1 MISASEAR
9 KSTEMAIEATKSTSE
24 YKTAMH
30 KVEEYIKKAMLAGQT
45 SFRYNLCAM
54 CEAYGHP
61 SSAVTAA
68 VADELRKHGF
78 SYREM
83 SVMNIGGSYN
93 SCFEVSW

>member
-9 KSTEMAIEATKSTSE
+9 KITETAIEATKSTSE
-24 YKTAMH
+24 YKTAMR
-30 KVEEYIKKAMLAGQT
+30 KVEEYIKEATLAGQT
-45 SFRYNLCAM
+45 SFRYNLRAM
-54 CEAYGHP
+54 CEAFSHL

-83 SVMNIGGSYN
+83 RGMNGVGSG